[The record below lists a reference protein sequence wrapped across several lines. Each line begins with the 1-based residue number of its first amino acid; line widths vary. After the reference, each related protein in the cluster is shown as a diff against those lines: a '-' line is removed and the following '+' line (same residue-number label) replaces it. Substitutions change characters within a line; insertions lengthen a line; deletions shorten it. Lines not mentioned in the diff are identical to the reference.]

1 MLCVTF
7 PAKGIKFG
15 KINLQKT
22 ERCSFQKLSTFVFEP
37 KVASKPFSW
46 KFPRPNFDLNSL
58 ERFASL
64 SQEMASTLSLKS
76 FQKTEKCLFQ
86 TLTTFFFEPKV
97 ASKPFSK
104 KLTTSKLWFKE
115 IWTLC
120 VTFPSNGFNFVT
132 QKIAK
137 TWKMLFS
144 NGHNIRFWAQGSF
157 KTIFL
162 DTCYDQIW
170 I

>member
-1 MLCVTF
+1 MRNFSSKGYQIRQNKFAKNWKMLFSKAQYIRVGAQCRFKTIFLETPTTKFWFKQSWTLCLTF
-7 PAKGIKFG
+7 PGYGFNFVTQKF
-15 KINLQKT
+15 
-22 ERCSFQKLSTFVFEP
+22 P
-37 KVASKPFSW
+37 KNWKMPFSNT
-46 KFPRPNFDLNSL
+46 RNIL
-58 ERFASL
+58 
-64 SQEMASTLSLKS
+64 
-76 FQKTEKCLFQ
+76 
-86 TLTTFFFEPKV
+86 FEPKV

-104 KLTTSKLWFKE
+104 KLTTSKLWFKD

-137 TWKMLFS
+137 SWKMLFS
-144 NGHNIRFWAQGSF
+144 NAHNIRFWAQGSF

-162 DTCYDQIW
+162 DACYDQIW